1 MNIQAGAL
9 SCTFCSHFIRF
20 YAIYQTFF
28 TVISPLVLPC
38 IGGIREK
45 ARENHVLLAHSRYKT
60 TRQTKPEKDTNHT
73 SKSGHNH
80 ALTHGKHQGY
90 KQKQSDRTL
99 SDVPHWDSTFP
110 KKFYI
115 LTTQNSG
122 TTLHTTII
130 KRFHKNLKLPKTWQ
144 PGIPSKEQIHHLG
157 TSGKVAR
164 SI

>member
-1 MNIQAGAL
+1 MFYWPIAG
-9 SCTFCSHFIRF
+9 
-20 YAIYQTFF
+20 
-28 TVISPLVLPC
+28 
-38 IGGIREK
+38 
-45 ARENHVLLAHSRYKT
+45 
-60 TRQTKPEKDTNHT
+60 TKQPGKQNPNRT

-80 ALTHGKHQGY
+80 ALTHGKHHRH

-130 KRFHKNLKLPKTWQ
+130 KRFHKNLILPRTWQ
-144 PGIPSKEQIHHLG
+144 KGTPSKKQINHLG
-157 TSGKVAR
+157 ASGKGVTYPVWYLYTQKQLQNKIDKIKPHRITSMGLLWAYKSYLLKMR
-164 SI
+164 EPVRQGVSRCIFF

>member
-1 MNIQAGAL
+1 MFYWPIAG
-9 SCTFCSHFIRF
+9 
-20 YAIYQTFF
+20 
-28 TVISPLVLPC
+28 
-38 IGGIREK
+38 
-45 ARENHVLLAHSRYKT
+45 
-60 TRQTKPEKDTNHT
+60 TKQPGKQNPNRT

-99 SDVPHWDSTFP
+99 SDVPHWDSTFHMN
-110 KKFYI
+110 FYI

-164 SI
+164 SMRKVITEGTGYYTTKYIK